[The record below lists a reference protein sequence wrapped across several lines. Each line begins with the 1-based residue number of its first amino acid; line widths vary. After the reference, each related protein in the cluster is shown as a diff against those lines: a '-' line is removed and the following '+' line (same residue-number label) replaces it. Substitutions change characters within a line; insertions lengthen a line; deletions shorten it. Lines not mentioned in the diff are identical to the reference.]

1 DVGPTLAQVATSF
14 LYGSVM
20 YGVRRSTG
28 TLVEPIVIHWLWDFA
43 GDVGGQG
50 DGGALMIIQGA
61 LPMLALV
68 VFAVAAIKGSI
79 FRSEGA
85 EESTTA

>member
-1 DVGPTLAQVATSF
+1 LAEVATSF

-28 TLVEPIVIHWLWDFA
+28 TLLEPIVIHWLWDFA
-43 GDVGGQG
+43 GHVGDKG
-50 DGGALMIIQGA
+50 DGGALMFIQGA

-85 EESTTA
+85 EESTMA

>member
-1 DVGPTLAQVATSF
+1 MKERLHFAELPRHISAQCNSA
-14 LYGSVM
+14 
-20 YGVRRSTG
+20 
-28 TLVEPIVIHWLWDFA
+28 
-43 GDVGGQG
+43 
-50 DGGALMIIQGA
+50 
-61 LPMLALV
+61 PMLALV

>member
-1 DVGPTLAQVATSF
+1 
-14 LYGSVM
+14 
-20 YGVRRSTG
+20 
-28 TLVEPIVIHWLWDFA
+28 
-43 GDVGGQG
+43 
-50 DGGALMIIQGA
+50 
-61 LPMLALV
+61 LV

>member
-1 DVGPTLAQVATSF
+1 
-14 LYGSVM
+14 
-20 YGVRRSTG
+20 
-28 TLVEPIVIHWLWDFA
+28 LWDFA
-43 GDVGGQG
+43 GYVGDKGE
-50 DGGALMIIQGA
+50 GGALMLVQGA

-85 EESTTA
+85 AESTTA